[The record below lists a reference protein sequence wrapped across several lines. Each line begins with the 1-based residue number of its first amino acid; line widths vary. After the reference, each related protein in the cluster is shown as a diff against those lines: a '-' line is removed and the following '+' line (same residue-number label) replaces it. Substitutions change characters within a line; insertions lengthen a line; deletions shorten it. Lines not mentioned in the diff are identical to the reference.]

1 VEGQAEK
8 SASSG
13 VVVAV
18 LVLGPYTN
26 DEDACSHEGGSP
38 SFGLAVVGVSR
49 WITGKKQAFVLFSS
63 SISHFQ

>member
-1 VEGQAEK
+1 MEGQAEK

-18 LVLGPYTN
+18 VVLGPYTY
-26 DEDACSHEGGSP
+26 DEDTCSHEGGSP

-49 WITGKKQAFVLFSS
+49 WITGKKANVC
-63 SISHFQ
+63 SISLFISQFQ